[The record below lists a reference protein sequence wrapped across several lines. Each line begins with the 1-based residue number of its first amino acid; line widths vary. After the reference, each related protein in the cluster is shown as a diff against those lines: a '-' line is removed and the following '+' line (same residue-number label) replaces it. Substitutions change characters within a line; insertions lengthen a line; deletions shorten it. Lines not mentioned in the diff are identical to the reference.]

1 MKKLVKNLILKI
13 LNLNNFRN
21 YDDVEKIALGKIL
34 KKKNNL
40 KTLEK
45 IEDVEFKIF
54 SQFGDDGII
63 QFLIDKLEIGY
74 DYQNFIEFGVE
85 DYSEANTKFLL
96 LNNNWSGFILDSS
109 DKNIES
115 IKKKNYFWKY
125 DLEAKQS
132 FVKKENINELIFNS
146 SMKNKKIGILS
157 IDIDG
162 NDYWIWKEISVIDPM
177 IVIIEYNSTFGQNHK
192 ISIPYDK
199 NFDRSKAHYSNLYW
213 GASIEALKFLASK
226 KGYKFLTTNSAGN
239 NAYFIKENIF
249 DKLEIHIKKNI
260 FQSKFRESRD
270 KDGKKT
276 FANFEERLKT
286 IEHLEVIDV
295 ETNEISKLSKLLK
308 TIDK

>member
-1 MKKLVKNLILKI
+1 MKKLVKTLISKILK
-13 LNLNNFRN
+13 LNNFRN
-21 YDDVEKIALGKIL
+21 YDEVEKIALGKIL

-132 FVKKENINELIFNS
+132 FVKKENINELILNS

-249 DKLEIHIKKNI
+249 DKLETHIKKNI

-276 FANFEERLKT
+276 FANFEQRLKT

-308 TIDK
+308 ITD

>member
-1 MKKLVKNLILKI
+1 MKKLVKNLISKI

-249 DKLEIHIKKNI
+249 DKLETHIKKNI

-270 KDGKKT
+270 TDGKKT

>member
-1 MKKLVKNLILKI
+1 MKKLVKSLISKILK
-13 LNLNNFRN
+13 LTNFRN
-21 YDDVEKIALGKIL
+21 NDEVEKIALGKIL
-34 KKKNNL
+34 KKKNNF
-40 KTLEK
+40 KTLQK

-63 QFLIDKLEIGY
+63 QFLIDKLEVGY

-109 DKNIES
+109 GKNIET
-115 IKKKNYFWKY
+115 IKKKSYFWKY

-132 FVKKENINELIFNS
+132 FVKKENINELIYNS

-213 GASIEALKFLASK
+213 GASIEALKFLADK

-249 DKLEIHIKKNI
+249 NKLETNIKKNI

-270 KDGKKT
+270 KDGKKN

-286 IEHLEVIDV
+286 IGHLEVIDV

-308 TIDK
+308 TTV

>member
-1 MKKLVKNLILKI
+1 MSPHENLSLKP
-13 LNLNNFRN
+13 
-21 YDDVEKIALGKIL
+21 KIIC
-34 KKKNNL
+34 
-40 KTLEK
+40 
-45 IEDVEFKIF
+45 V
-54 SQFGDDGII
+54 
-63 QFLIDKLEIGY
+63 
-74 DYQNFIEFGVE
+74 
-85 DYSEANTKFLL
+85 
-96 LNNNWSGFILDSS
+96 
-109 DKNIES
+109 
-115 IKKKNYFWKY
+115 
-125 DLEAKQS
+125 
-132 FVKKENINELIFNS
+132 
-146 SMKNKKIGILS
+146 
-157 IDIDG
+157 
-162 NDYWIWKEISVIDPM
+162 
-177 IVIIEYNSTFGQNHK
+177 EYNFWFGSNIK
-192 ISIPYDK
+192 CSIPYDK

-249 DKLEIHIKKNI
+249 DKLETHIKKNI